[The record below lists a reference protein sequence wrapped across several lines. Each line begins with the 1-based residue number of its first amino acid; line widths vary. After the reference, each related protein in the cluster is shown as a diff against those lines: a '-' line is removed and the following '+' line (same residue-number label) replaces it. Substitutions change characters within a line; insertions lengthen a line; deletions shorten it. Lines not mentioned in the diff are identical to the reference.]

1 MGSAANSHQYTL
13 DFAEQKEERKQIKS
27 ELNAFAE
34 PYLSQSPISNEST
47 SPYFEQIF
55 YEKQSLKLPQNR
67 SEEKEV
73 EHNLYSDKS
82 IESNLQNHDEEYEAA
97 SSNVHTF
104 DSNEVSKETPSPPPS
119 RLRRKKITKNAP
131 LWSAIA
137 KQHIATPITV
147 IEAPKKSKI
156 SKKSVKSVK
165 NPYFSG
171 SSS

>member
-55 YEKQSLKLPQNR
+55 YEKQSHKLPQNR

-82 IESNLQNHDEEYEAA
+82 FE
-97 SSNVHTF
+97 
-104 DSNEVSKETPSPPPS
+104 SNEVSKETPSPPPS
-119 RLRRKKITKNAP
+119 QLRRKKITKNAP